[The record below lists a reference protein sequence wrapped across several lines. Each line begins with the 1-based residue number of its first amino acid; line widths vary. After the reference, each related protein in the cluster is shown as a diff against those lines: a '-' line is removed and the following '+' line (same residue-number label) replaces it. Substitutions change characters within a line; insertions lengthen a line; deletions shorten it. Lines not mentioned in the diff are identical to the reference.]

1 MHFSFFLTVP
11 ILYTIVTSQ
20 DEAEHEVRVPGT
32 APNAKV
38 GGRFRQL
45 AAQTAAAERGHD
57 TENLQGFKKII
68 FYVDY
73 KFFFYWHRIFKSI

>member
-1 MHFSFFLTVP
+1 MHFFFFLTVP

-20 DEAEHEVRVPGT
+20 DETEHEVRVPGT

-38 GGRFRQL
+38 GGRFCQL

-57 TENLQGFKKII
+57 TENLQGFIKYFFTLII
-68 FYVDY
+68 S
-73 KFFFYWHRIFKSI
+73 FFIGTEFIQSV

>member
-1 MHFSFFLTVP
+1 M
-11 ILYTIVTSQ
+11 TSQ

-45 AAQTAAAERGHD
+45 AAKTAAAERGHD
-57 TENLQGFKKII
+57 TENLQGFMKYFFTLII
-68 FYVDY
+68 C
-73 KFFFYWHRIFKSI
+73 FFTGTEFLKVFNLVVITMF